1 MHEAVIAIAR
11 EGVSPIVRIPA
22 NEAWMVKRKSR
33 FITIS
38 GQAFATLLILPYT
51 IGVGYRHWSYIA

>member
-22 NEAWMVKRKSR
+22 NEAWMVKSKLSDRAWLSDEY
-33 FITIS
+33 IHYMTIMHH
-38 GQAFATLLILPYT
+38 T
-51 IGVGYRHWSYIA
+51 